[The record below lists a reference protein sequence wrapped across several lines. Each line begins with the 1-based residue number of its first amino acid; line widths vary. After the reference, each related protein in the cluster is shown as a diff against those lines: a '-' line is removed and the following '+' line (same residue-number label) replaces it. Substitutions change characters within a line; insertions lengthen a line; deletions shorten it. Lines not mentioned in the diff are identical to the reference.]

1 MTVGLLPLL
10 MLLGDGETLVVGV
23 VFCAVATL
31 ALVSNAAAI
40 AIAVRTFTV
49 LSPRCELNLNAAT
62 TVGSLAFR
70 EVVCKLKIGH
80 WNTAP
85 RALKATRETDAHSP
99 LSAALICGRVGR
111 LLCRARRPA
120 ASRRPWSVE
129 ARRFFEVG

>member
-70 EVVCKLKIGH
+70 EV
-80 WNTAP
+80 A
-85 RALKATRETDAHSP
+85 
-99 LSAALICGRVGR
+99 
-111 LLCRARRPA
+111 
-120 ASRRPWSVE
+120 
-129 ARRFFEVG
+129 